1 MLNFKSLSLLVA
13 LTCILGCCV
22 TTSHAQQS
30 GCGLGLCGETHLG
43 PGCVDIDCCTGVCGI
58 VPICCETNW
67 DANCLFYANQTCQIC
82 GIPGLGSCFIPH
94 IKASCADSACCEIV
108 CAIDSFCCESSW
120 DSNCAFTAQE
130 TCVLPP
136 PMSCGDPNAGN
147 CLQAHG
153 NSSCADA
160 TCCQLVCA
168 GSPNCCEVIWD
179 DLCAFVAV
187 QLCNSNCTLTCPAGA
202 SNESESCSTLTND
215 PSIRPDSVGPNTPQ
229 TIPTQATICGKI
241 FTTNDNGSSQVD
253 VDVYAIDLRNADTD
267 RDGLVKVSVTLASAQ
282 PVFAALVPTN
292 STETSLPGGLVLVNA
307 AACSSGRDWT
317 CVAPAQYWIVIAPGA
332 NGIISSQTID
342 CANGKYWMKVETAAT
357 CALPCVNA
365 TGGCFDV
372 HGTPSC
378 VDPSCCSMVCAFIAS
393 CCESAWDAD
402 CAILAAEDCGAPAPA
417 NDTCATPLDI
427 ETGSTNITLL
437 GSTAAAPTF
446 SCAANPTATGG
457 DVWLRWTSPQATYGE
472 YQIDVCGATF
482 DTRMDIF
489 TGSCSA
495 LTLKECSDNSVLC
508 SPNYASRVTLDTTC
522 ATPYLIRVASLNGQT
537 GFATMHIT
545 LISSAQTCCVE
556 DLNNSGDVDA
566 SDLGTALGQFGPCQ
580 NCSADFNNSG
590 DVDSSDLGQLL
601 GNYGLCP

>member
-1 MLNFKSLSLLVA
+1 M
-13 LTCILGCCV
+13 
-22 TTSHAQQS
+22 
-30 GCGLGLCGETHLG
+30 
-43 PGCVDIDCCTGVCGI
+43 
-58 VPICCETNW
+58 
-67 DANCLFYANQTCQIC
+67 
-82 GIPGLGSCFIPH
+82 
-94 IKASCADSACCEIV
+94 
-108 CAIDSFCCESSW
+108 
-120 DSNCAFTAQE
+120 
-130 TCVLPP
+130 
-136 PMSCGDPNAGN
+136 
-147 CLQAHG
+147 
-153 NSSCADA
+153 
-160 TCCQLVCA
+160 
-168 GSPNCCEVIWD
+168 
-179 DLCAFVAV
+179 
-187 QLCNSNCTLTCPAGA
+187 
-202 SNESESCSTLTND
+202 
-215 PSIRPDSVGPNTPQ
+215 
-229 TIPTQATICGKI
+229 
-241 FTTNDNGSSQVD
+241 
-253 VDVYAIDLRNADTD
+253 
-267 RDGLVKVSVTLASAQ
+267 
-282 PVFAALVPTN
+282 AA
-292 STETSLPGGLVLVNA
+292 
-307 AACSSGRDWT
+307 
-317 CVAPAQYWIVIAPGA
+317 
-332 NGIISSQTID
+332 
-342 CANGKYWMKVETAAT
+342 K
-357 CALPCVNA
+357 
-365 TGGCFDV
+365 
-372 HGTPSC
+372 
-378 VDPSCCSMVCAFIAS
+378 
-393 CCESAWDAD
+393 
-402 CAILAAEDCGAPAPA
+402 DCGAPAPA